1 MVIPKIGNVVP
12 LAGKLSGDVGRPSDH
27 KLKPDPQWLK
37 PEKKM
42 IPLLGILGRDRTN
55 LAASVNF
62 EVTAGKSK
70 PHMIG
75 KSSSFLA
82 NPSEPHLHKWS
93 R

>member
-42 IPLLGILGRDRTN
+42 IPLLGILGCDRTD
-55 LAASVNF
+55 LAASYTNWRVSLNI
-62 EVTAGKSK
+62 TAQG
-70 PHMIG
+70 
-75 KSSSFLA
+75 
-82 NPSEPHLHKWS
+82 EP
-93 R
+93 